1 VVLNKAGKAVRL
13 SFDHKPNSD
22 EEEARIR
29 ALGGF
34 VIGETS
40 RVNGLLAVS
49 RSLGDFY
56 MQPFVSEEAFLNTI
70 ELAPDDRALIIACD
84 GLWDEV
90 SDDEAVAL
98 LAGETD
104 PFLQSAKLR
113 DMAYLLGSDDN
124 ISVAVVLLRK

>member
-1 VVLNKAGKAVRL
+1 MGIGFFFFSHYIVNLQLYLANVGDTRVVLNKGGKAVRL

-49 RSLGDFY
+49 RSIGDFY
-56 MQPFVSEEAFLNTI
+56 VQIFPLPAPIGFV
-70 ELAPDDRALIIACD
+70 DR
-84 GLWDEV
+84 
-90 SDDEAVAL
+90 SSTY
-98 LAGETD
+98 TD
-104 PFLQSAKLR
+104 ATFCIR
-113 DMAYLLGSDDN
+113 
-124 ISVAVVLLRK
+124 

>member
-1 VVLNKAGKAVRL
+1 L